1 MVPVHDLIIVG
12 AGPCGLSS
20 AIAARRAGLDA
31 VVLEKGGVVDT
42 LYRFPRQMTFF
53 STPDLLAIGG
63 VPFIVAGE
71 KPTRAEALNYFRE
84 VARAFDLPL
93 RLYERVESV
102 ARDADGFTVRSAAGS
117 YRARHVVLAT
127 GYFDTPNLLGVPGED
142 LPKVS
147 HYYTEGHPFFDRDVL
162 VVGGQNSAVEAAM
175 DLHRCGAR
183 VTLVHRRPELG
194 DKIKPWIR
202 PLVDSHLRK
211 GHIRALLNTRVEEI
225 GPREVVVDHD
235 GVRERLPNDFVFA
248 LTGYRPDHS
257 LLRRLGVTIDEETGV
272 PRHDPETMETEVP
285 GLFLAG
291 VIAAGYDANKIF
303 IENGRFHGER
313 IVARIGR

>member
-1 MVPVHDLIIVG
+1 MHDLIVVG
-12 AGPCGLSS
+12 AGPCGLSC
-20 AIAARRAGLDA
+20 AIAARRAGLGA
-31 VVLEKGGVVDT
+31 VVLEKGGVVDS

-71 KPTRAEALNYFRE
+71 KPTRAEALSYYRE

-93 RLYERVESV
+93 RLYERVEAV
-102 ARDADGFTVRSAAGS
+102 ARDADGFTVRSAAGTH
-117 YRARHVVLAT
+117 RARHVVLAT

-175 DLHRCGAR
+175 DLYRSGAR

-225 GPREVVVDHD
+225 GPHHVVVNRE
-235 GVRERLPNDFVFA
+235 GERERLANDFVFA
-248 LTGYRPDHS
+248 LTGYRPDHT
-257 LLRRLGVTIDEETGV
+257 LLGRLGVTVDPETGV
-272 PRHDPETMETEVP
+272 PRHDPETMETDVP

-313 IVARIGR
+313 IVARIGRS

>member
-1 MVPVHDLIIVG
+1 MHDLIVVG
-12 AGPCGLSS
+12 AGPCGLSC

-42 LYRFPRQMTFF
+42 LYRFPRQMIFF

-71 KPTRAEALNYFRE
+71 KPTRAEALSYYRE

-93 RLYERVESV
+93 RLYERVEAV
-102 ARDADGFTVRSAAGS
+102 ARDADGFTVRSASGTH
-117 YRARHVVLAT
+117 RARHVVLAT

-147 HYYTEGHPFFDRDVL
+147 HYYTEGHPFFARDVL

-175 DLHRCGAR
+175 DLYRSGAR
-183 VTLVHRRPELG
+183 VTLVHRRPDLG

-225 GPREVVVDHD
+225 GPHHVVVNRE
-235 GVRERLPNDFVFA
+235 GERERLPNDFVFA
-248 LTGYRPDHS
+248 LTGYRPDHT
-257 LLRRLGVTIDEETGV
+257 LLGRLGVTIDPETGV
-272 PRHDPETMETEVP
+272 PRHDPETMETDVP

-313 IVARIGR
+313 IVARIGRS